1 MKRRHSMTAFLLTG
15 CLGWQSPGPVWA
27 VGGAASAP
35 KPNSISSQSA
45 PQSTSLWRLAQATQP
60 TLADAERLYQEANQ
74 LYQAGSY
81 DEALNRVEAALR
93 VLERVV
99 PSENPNIPNGF
110 EQVARV
116 LSQLER
122 HDDATTYYTLALLMS
137 EAGRGVPLNPG
148 AIAGLPQT
156 FADGVVGQLDE
167 RSLRADQMGYLD
179 LYELVL
185 SNVPLAELPRLPL
198 TGGYL
203 NIHRFEGVS
212 GQTVNLAV
220 TSDDFEDLVVLVF
233 STEGGFL
240 AAASGA
246 ATQITLSL
254 AHTGAYQ
261 VTVGSR
267 TPERT
272 GRYRLWWDNLSEIPA
287 ASAFTYQGIYSSMP
301 SFGPEGSLDGL
312 FTLSLPFTE
321 AEIARMRAEQ
331 GDNAPEVIEALLLLG
346 AFYGMQERWADAEST
361 YTEVLTIVR
370 AMPNPNPRYL
380 AWVLENVGLMAEQR
394 GDLAQA
400 EAFYQEALA
409 LQRTALDNLV
419 SQGQGD
425 VFVAQRN
432 MTFSLLQLA
441 RVYQQQ
447 QRYDE
452 AEPLIT
458 EALELADGLPES
470 IDRMYY
476 VELAAE
482 ASRAQRRGGERREG
496 GNPFAG
502 MAAAQGTM
510 GEDWAL
516 DGQSLDHPMALEQR
530 ARSAQRQG
538 RDDEA
543 EQLYH
548 RAIAAAEE
556 MDRENQGYGVP
567 IFYALAGLYQT
578 QGRIAEAIE
587 TLGLGIALEHRQFE
601 RSLANLGEAGRLR
614 YANSVA
620 STLSHAVSLHLKMA
634 PDNPAASHLAATT
647 LLRRK
652 GRVLEAGLNTLELLQ
667 NNPHPEDQRLLAEL
681 DQLRQQLATISFGET
696 ATSAQAQ
703 SQQRTLRSQIDA
715 IDVTLA
721 RRSAALASEAPP
733 VELADI
739 QAHIPAD
746 GVLVDYVRYRPFDPL
761 YLQRSGGDNNP
772 WDFGFRGFGAP
783 RYAAYV
789 LKPSG
794 EMQWAD
800 LGDAATIDSALQQFL
815 EVLRCGEAN
824 ATPCY
829 DAEDIQPVAQ
839 AVEALVLAPL
849 RPWLGDATHLLLSPD
864 GQLNLLPFAALVDDQ
879 GRYLIETYTLTQ
891 LTSGRDLLRL
901 QRQSSSAQPPVVL
914 ANPDFNQVDTAGI
927 SLVAS
932 ASRGGSR
939 SADLANLRFGPL
951 RGTVQEVEAIQPL
964 LPENAVVLTGAEA
977 TENALKQVRGPSIL
991 HLATHGFFLPD
1002 LPIANPSSSDTPHPR
1017 TTENPLLR
1025 SGLALAGFNQR
1036 DSEGEDGVLTALEV
1050 AGLDLRGTRLVVL
1063 SACETGLGDVAS
1075 GEGVYGLRRAL
1086 GMAGAE
1092 SQLMSLWKVSDRGT
1106 AEFMAQYYERL
1117 QAGEGRSE
1125 ALRQV
1130 QLAALETGRYQHPY
1144 HWAAFFFSGDWRPL
1158 VYE

>member
-1 MKRRHSMTAFLLTG
+1 MKRRYSMMAFLLTG
-15 CLGWQSPGPVWA
+15 CLGWQSPEPAWA

-45 PQSTSLWRLAQATQP
+45 PQSTSLWRLAQAAQP
-60 TLADAERLYQEANQ
+60 TLADAERLYEEATQ
-74 LYQAGSY
+74 LFRSGRYE
-81 DEALNRVEAALR
+81 EALNRVEAALR
-93 VLERVV
+93 VLERVL

-137 EAGRGVPLNPG
+137 EAGRGVPLNFG
-148 AIAGLPQT
+148 AIARLPQT
-156 FADGVVGQLDE
+156 FADNVVGQLDG
-167 RSLRADQMGYLD
+167 RSLRADQFGYMD
-179 LYELVL
+179 LEDPVL
-185 SNVPLAELPRLPL
+185 SNAPRSRMPRLPL

-203 NIHRFEGVS
+203 NIHRFEGVA

-240 AAASGA
+240 AAASGS
-246 ATQITLSL
+246 ATQITLPL

-272 GRYRLWWDNLSEIPA
+272 GRYRLWWDTPSGGSVAN
-287 ASAFTYQGIYSSMP
+287 AFTYQGLHQMGWEWNEGDSIDSM
-301 SFGPEGSLDGL
+301 
-312 FTLSLPFTE
+312 FTLSLPLME
-321 AEIARMRAEQ
+321 AEVARLRTAHGER
-331 GDNAPEVIEALLLLG
+331 APEVAEHLVLLG
-346 AFYGMQERWADAEST
+346 VVYTMLSRWADADSVYAEALNILQT
-361 YTEVLTIVR
+361 LPHPNRQDLER
-370 AMPNPNPRYL
+370 AVEGLGGL
-380 AWVLENVGLMAEQR
+380 AERR

-400 EAFYQEALA
+400 ESYYQDALA
-409 LQRTALDNLV
+409 LQRTALANLI
-419 SQGQGD
+419 SQEPD
-425 VFVAQRN
+425 DIDDTLVAQRS
-432 MTFSLLQLA
+432 MTSSLLQLA
-441 RVYQQQ
+441 GVYQRQ
-447 QRYDE
+447 QRYRE
-452 AEPLIT
+452 AEPLIA
-458 EALELADGLPES
+458 EALELADGLTDPL
-470 IDRMYY
+470 DRMTFL
-476 VELAAE
+476 ELATE
-482 ASRAQRRGGERREG
+482 AYRAQGRGGEAAEPFSDMAARQIPG
-496 GNPFAG
+496 GNAG
-502 MAAAQGTM
+502 DLG
-510 GEDWAL
+510 GP
-516 DGQSLDHPMALEQR
+516 LDHPMALEQR
-530 ARSAQRQG
+530 ARAAQRQG
-538 RDDEA
+538 RNDEA
-543 EQLYH
+543 EQLYR
-548 RAIAAAEE
+548 RAVAAAEG
-556 MDRENQGYGVP
+556 MYQADLYGYGVP
-567 IFYALAGLYQT
+567 IFYGLAGLYQA

-587 TLGLGIALEHRQFE
+587 TLEAGIALEQRQFD
-601 RSLANLGEAGRLR
+601 RQLANLGEAGRQR
-614 YANSVA
+614 YAASVA
-620 STLSHAVSLHLKMA
+620 NTLSHAVSLHLKTA
-634 PDNPAASHLAATT
+634 PHNRDAAHLAATT
-647 LLRRK
+647 LMRRK
-652 GRVLEAGLNTLELLQ
+652 GRVLEAGLTTLERLG

-681 DQLRQQLATISFGET
+681 DRLRQQLAAISFGES

-703 SQQRTLRSQIDA
+703 AQQRTLRSQIEAVDT
-715 IDVTLA
+715 TLA
-721 RRSAALASEAPP
+721 RRSAALASAAPP

-746 GVLVDYVRYRPFDPL
+746 GVLVEYVRYRPFNPTNPL
-761 YLQRSGGDNNP
+761 PDGMDGDP
-772 WDFGFRGFGAP
+772 WDWVFRGFGAP
-783 RYAAYV
+783 RYAAYL

-794 EMQWAD
+794 EVQWAD
-800 LGDAATIDSALQQFL
+800 LGDATTIDRALQQFL

-849 RPWLGDATHLLLSPD
+849 RPWFGDVTHLLLSPD

-901 QRQSSSAQPPVVL
+901 QQQSSSPQPPVVL
-914 ANPDFNQVDTAGI
+914 ANPDFNEVDTAGI
-927 SLVAS
+927 SLVVS
-932 ASRGGSR
+932 ASRGASR

-951 RGTVQEVEAIQPL
+951 RGSEAEVAAIRPL
-964 LPENAVVLTGAEA
+964 LPGNAVVLTEAAA

-1002 LPIANPSSSDTPHPR
+1002 APSPLPGEAPVQLAAA
-1017 TTENPLLR
+1017 ENPLLR

-1075 GEGVYGLRRAL
+1075 GEGVYGLRRAF

-1092 SQLMSLWKVSDRGT
+1092 SQVMSLWKVSDRGT
-1106 AEFMAQYYERL
+1106 ADFMAQYYERL

-1158 VYE
+1158 AYE